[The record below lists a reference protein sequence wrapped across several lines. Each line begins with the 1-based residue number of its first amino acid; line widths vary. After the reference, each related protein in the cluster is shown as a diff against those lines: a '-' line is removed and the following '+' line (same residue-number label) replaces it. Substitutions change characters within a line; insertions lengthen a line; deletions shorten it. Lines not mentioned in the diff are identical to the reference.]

1 MSSEGRRCPGR
12 APPPTDPY
20 RFRVPVSGIGRL
32 ESIDPG
38 GGPNGMTDDIVR
50 DLQEVIVSLCA
61 RLYEKKSA
69 QSRAKKALET
79 IA

>member
-1 MSSEGRRCPGR
+1 
-12 APPPTDPY
+12 
-20 RFRVPVSGIGRL
+20 
-32 ESIDPG
+32 
-38 GGPNGMTDDIVR
+38 MTDDIVR